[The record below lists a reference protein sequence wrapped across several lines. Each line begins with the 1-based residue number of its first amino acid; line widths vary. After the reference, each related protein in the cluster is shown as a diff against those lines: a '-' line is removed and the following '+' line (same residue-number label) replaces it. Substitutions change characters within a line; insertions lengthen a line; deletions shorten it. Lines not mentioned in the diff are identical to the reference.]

1 MKKHFKWLL
10 GLVAGLLSAGSMSA
24 ADYNIVTYKYC
35 APTACTDKNW
45 QASRWDAPGCLPIM
59 IWDIREFG
67 PERRD

>member
-35 APTACTDKNW
+35 AL
-45 QASRWDAPGCLPIM
+45 LPVPVFLIGE
-59 IWDIREFG
+59 D
-67 PERRD
+67 